1 MHIWKDSYTVI
12 RVDNNTTSSFGGSNT
27 EKLEFRESSWLFGVA
42 IISRDSMCF
51 KVVWSQAVLV
61 AVTTLSFGSSIG
73 SDDMVWK
80 QSRARFSSDWKLSV

>member
-1 MHIWKDSYTVI
+1 MDYAMICIYGRTVI
-12 RVDNNTTSSFGGSNT
+12 RVNNNTTSSFGGSNT

-61 AVTTLSFGSSIG
+61 AVTTL
-73 SDDMVWK
+73 
-80 QSRARFSSDWKLSV
+80 